1 MDIINDNL
9 LSQLNTQLSEPI
21 TSFPLDG
28 KFHHFK
34 NGKKEPNSSHIW
46 ACGYSW
52 EFKGNTYQ
60 YVTAGDWRDGSKVTI
75 RSYEADK
82 ITKAERTN
90 ATEHIKRVE
99 EETKRIKNEAHDD
112 CKLKWETIFKEQLV
126 ESPTHPYLIFK
137 KSDSNYRAR
146 VRNSNTLL
154 VPIENPQ
161 FGFVGCQQI
170 FKPSKNADGSPYTS
184 SKYLKIFTKGLRIQG
199 SYSRLTNFDLAKTD
213 LIYLAEG
220 YATCTS
226 VYQAIKKPT
235 ICCFNAGNIIPAI
248 ANIKSV
254 NPNIKIIIAGDN
266 DHQNKKNPGKY
277 YANLA
282 SKQFSNVIYRLP
294 NFDNGDGLTDFND
307 LHVCESLE
315 KVSEQLSINT
325 ADFVSIISLGHNS
338 GNYYYVNTQTS
349 EIFDLSSAQ
358 HVPSSFLAQATSK
371 YWGQRFR
378 FKQDKEG
385 NPTSKPDWD
394 AVAESL
400 FQEQRNVGFFN
411 HENVRGYGA
420 WLDNDQI
427 IFNSGKNLHVYDN
440 SGSVISTPITE
451 HNLNTQ
457 FIYEANKSIPFNA
470 NDKLTQ
476 EEREQIIECFSL
488 ASYKNENDYIY
499 LLGFIT
505 NAQIP
510 GVTPWRPHH
519 WLTGSRGT
527 GKTTLLSWVSE
538 LCYDQGTIQDP
549 SAAGLRQMI
558 KSNALPTF
566 VDEFE
571 YSKNTKQVMELV
583 RQSSSSNASKI
594 IRGTADG
601 VAQSYLVSS
610 VFCLS
615 SIQVSINNAADLSR
629 ITVIELTKNKR
640 ENFERMRKL
649 ASNFS
654 ELSPKLLSYMVS
666 ESQNYLAN
674 IPVIHDFILD
684 EYPSLDSRQ
693 ADQISALVA
702 GYYALKHGGLVDE
715 FKLSLIMTLLNINAS
730 DYVEDNK
737 ESDESRC
744 LDAILQA
751 IDPNTRMSVNRLI
764 ASTQGSE
771 LGSLHDLGIKVVEK
785 VPGKY
790 VDIFIRSNSNPLK
803 RIIQD
808 TEYHDYAKILR
819 RSDCLIKHT
828 STQRF
833 SNSTAKGLVVRC
845 LVDADQTEMEVS
857 RKVISDDSQFDDVP
871 F

>member
-60 YVTAGDWRDGSKVTI
+60 YVTAGDWRDGSKITI

-226 VYQAIKKPT
+226 VYQA
-235 ICCFNAGNIIPAI
+235 
-248 ANIKSV
+248 
-254 NPNIKIIIAGDN
+254 
-266 DHQNKKNPGKY
+266 
-277 YANLA
+277 
-282 SKQFSNVIYRLP
+282 
-294 NFDNGDGLTDFND
+294 
-307 LHVCESLE
+307 E

>member
-1 MDIINDNL
+1 MDIISDNL
-9 LSQLNTQLSEPI
+9 LSQLNNQLSEPVVQ
-21 TSFPLDG
+21 FPLDG
-28 KFHHFK
+28 SFHHFK

-60 YVTAGDWRDGSKVTI
+60 YVTAGDWRDGSKITV
-75 RSYEADK
+75 RSYDTDK

-90 ATEHIKRVE
+90 ASEHIKRIE
-99 EETKRIKNEAHDD
+99 EETTRVKNQNHDD
-112 CKLKWETIFKEQLV
+112 CKLKWETIFNDQLV
-126 ESPTHPYLIFK
+126 EAPTHPYLIFK
-137 KSDSNYRAR
+137 KSDSNYRGR
-146 VRNSNTLL
+146 VRNGNTLL
-154 VPIENPQ
+154 IPIEHPEH
-161 FGFVGCQQI
+161 GLVGCQQI
-170 FKPSKNADGSPYTS
+170 FKDKDSE
-184 SKYLKIFTKGLRIQG
+184 KYLKIFTKGIRIKG
-199 SYSRLTNFDLAKTD
+199 SYSRITNFDLAKTD
-213 LIYLAEG
+213 LIYLCEG
-220 YATCTS
+220 YATATS
-226 VYQAIKKPT
+226 VFKAIKKPT

-248 ANIKSV
+248 VSIRAV
-254 NPNIKIIIAGDN
+254 NPNCKIIIAADN
-266 DHQNKKNPGKY
+266 DHANPKNPGKY

-294 NFDNGDGLTDFND
+294 SFDNGDGLSDFND
-307 LHVCESLE
+307 LHVCESID
-315 KVSEQLSINT
+315 KVSDQLNISSS
-325 ADFVSIISLGHNS
+325 DFVSIISLGHNS
-338 GNYYYVNTQTS
+338 GSYYYVNTQTS
-349 EIFDLSSAQ
+349 EIFSLSSQQ

-371 YWGQRFR
+371 YWGQRFK
-378 FKQDKEG
+378 FKCDKEG
-385 NPTSKPDWD
+385 NPSSKPDWD
-394 AVAESL
+394 IVAEDL
-400 FQEQRNVGFFN
+400 FQEQRNTGFFN

-420 WLDNDQI
+420 WLDSGQI
-427 IFNSGKNLHVYDN
+427 IFNSGKNLHVYNSDN
-440 SGSVISTPITE
+440 TVTSTPITE

-457 FIYEANKSIPFNA
+457 YIYEANKAIPFSSNSI
-470 NDKLTQ
+470 LTPS
-476 EEREQIIECFSL
+476 ERDQIIQTFSL

-499 LLGFIT
+499 LLGFIAC
-505 NAQIP
+505 AQIP

-566 VDEFE
+566 IDEFE
-571 YSKNTKQVMELV
+571 YSKNTKQVMELI

-594 IRGTADG
+594 IRGSADG

-610 VFCLS
+610 TFCLS

-640 ENFERMRKL
+640 ENFELMRKL
-649 ASNFS
+649 ASNFG

-666 ESQNYLAN
+666 ESQNYLKN

-715 FKLSLIMTLLNINAS
+715 FKISLIFSMLNINSS
-730 DYVEDNK
+730 DYVLDNQ
-737 ESDESRC
+737 ETDESRC
-744 LDAILQA
+744 LDAILSSVDTFSSDRSSVASMVQRNEGSA
-751 IDPNTRMSVNRLI
+751 ISDLQN
-764 ASTQGSE
+764 
-771 LGSLHDLGIKVVEK
+771 LGIKVLEK

-790 VDIFIRSNSNPLK
+790 TDIFIRSNSNPLK
-803 RIIQD
+803 KIIND

-819 RSDCLIKHT
+819 RSECLVKHT
-828 STQRF
+828 DVQKIFGRSV
-833 SNSTAKGLVVRC
+833 KGLIVRVALDAPDQKELC
-845 LVDADQTEMEVS
+845 LEAPSE
-857 RKVISDDSQFDDVP
+857 VP